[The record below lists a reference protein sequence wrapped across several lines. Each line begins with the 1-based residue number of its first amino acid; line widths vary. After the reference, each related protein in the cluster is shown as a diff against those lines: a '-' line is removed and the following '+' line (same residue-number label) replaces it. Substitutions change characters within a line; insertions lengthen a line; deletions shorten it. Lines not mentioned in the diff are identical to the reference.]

1 MDLKKAVNCFGMYQ
15 VVQIIMAEI
24 IVAEKGKN

>member
-1 MDLKKAVNCFGMYQ
+1 MDLKKPVNCFGMYQ
-15 VVQIIMAEI
+15 VMPIIMAEI